1 MTGIDRIVAETA
13 GKLGIKIAFYKKETE
28 LGDAAKRKLS
38 ASGKYTLFRF
48 FFKGEAYIGGLE
60 GTGKTEKNYALL
72 LPPFFESFGVTSG
85 EISKSEFLKRILLG
99 ESSSSDV
106 YKYMLKYGVREAPC
120 FVIAFRVPK
129 MMEETLSLITQYGGN
144 GSDTA
149 IRLDEQNCVLL
160 KFLGEEEDEY
170 RSQTDYADFL
180 AQSLKEELGVEVTAG
195 VGGAVSGLKE
205 ISSSYNQAASALRY
219 ADVFAGG
226 EGVHSY
232 KEFILVKMLEDVS
245 ELKLSEYFAD
255 LTDENS
261 KEIFGDEEMLA
272 TAEEFL
278 QSSLNVSETSRKL
291 YMHRNTLLYRL
302 DKIEKATGLN
312 VREFP
317 DAVTFR
323 VLTILYKLLKK

>member
-13 GKLGIKIAFYKKETE
+13 SKLGVKIPFYKKESE
-28 LGDAAKRKLS
+28 FGDEARRKL
-38 ASGKYTLFRF
+38 AATAKYTLFRF

-85 EISKSEFLKRILLG
+85 EISKTEFLKRILLG

-120 FVIAFRVPK
+120 FAIAFRVPK
-129 MMEETLSLITQYGGN
+129 MMDEVLSLIAQYGGN
-144 GSDTA
+144 ASDTA
-149 IRLDEQNCVLL
+149 IRLDEQNCVLV
-160 KFLGEEEDEY
+160 KYLGEEEDEY

-180 AQSLKEELGVEVTAG
+180 VESVKEELGVVVSAG
-195 VGGAVSGLKE
+195 VGSAVSGLKE
-205 ISSSYNQAASALRY
+205 IASSYNQAAGALRY
-219 ADVFAGG
+219 ADVFSGG

-245 ELKLSEYFAD
+245 EMRLAEYFSE

-261 KEIFGDEEMLA
+261 KEIFCDEEMLS

-278 QSSLNVSETSRKL
+278 DSSLNVSETSRKL